1 MEEGIG
7 AMKKISSLDVGPLG
21 DIMRTASYFL
31 VLAALFPSAA
41 AAQVTPL
48 SADSVAG
55 SICLNV
61 HNEFFPS
68 NAQTPVNF
76 PYNYVTTYTSA
87 DGTVTTF
94 NDQFFAVTLPAV
106 KAAGVRCLRVGAA
119 APSGDG
125 GTHPK
130 EFFLRLNTEN
140 ADGFALDTVTP
151 PTNIDSNFASGGGW
165 AQAEGANEPDL
176 SQPCSTIIADQRTLY
191 SAIKGDSNPQI
202 AALPVLGPSLT
213 VTYPPTWLKTCPT
226 FAGIADIGNWHP
238 YNHANNPEAAGWL
251 YSYFAHAQALYPSMP
266 IYASEYGLRT
276 VQPGEVAKQNPV
288 AGAPNDII
296 TRYLP
301 RVVLTM
307 LNLAKDASG
316 KPMGFART
324 YWHQVADA
332 VQSPTKPNAG
342 YGVFFDKFGNPK
354 PQGVAMGNMIHM
366 FSDPSPVTP
375 IPLTYTV
382 KRVRGNAVKPQTML
396 FQRSDGHYMLPIWIG
411 QPGWNGATYTY
422 MTVLS
427 EVVNVQLGTSAPSV
441 EIDTFN
447 DDGTVSKRMV
457 IPVNGLFQMTATDHL
472 QILVF

>member
-1 MEEGIG
+1 
-7 AMKKISSLDVGPLG
+7 MKHILLPLLALSCL
-21 DIMRTASYFL
+21 T
-31 VLAALFPSAA
+31 LAAD
-41 AAQVTPL
+41 AQITPL
-48 SADSVAG
+48 PADRVAA
-55 SICLNV
+55 SMCLNV

-68 NAQTPVNF
+68 NAATPVNF
-76 PYNYVTTYTSA
+76 PYNYVTTYTNPTT
-87 DGTVTTF
+87 GVVTTF
-94 NDQFFAVTLPAV
+94 NNQFFAVTLPAV
-106 KAAGVRCLRVGAA
+106 KAAGIRCLRVGAA

-125 GTHPK
+125 GTHPQ

-140 ADGFALDTVTP
+140 MDGFALDTVTP
-151 PTNIDSNFASGGGW
+151 PTNIDSNFTSGGGW

-176 SQPCSTIIADQRTLY
+176 SQPCSTIIANQRVLY
-191 SAIKGDSNPQI
+191 NTIKSDSNSQI

-213 VTYPPTWLKTCPT
+213 TTYSPTWLKTCPT

-251 YSYFAHAQALYPSMP
+251 YTYFASAQQLYPGVP
-266 IYASEYGLRT
+266 IYATEYGLRT

-288 AGAPNDII
+288 AGAPNNII

-316 KPMGFART
+316 NHVGFART

-332 VQSPTKPNAG
+332 VQSPTKVNAG

-375 IPLTYTV
+375 VPLSYAV
-382 KRVRGNAVKPQTML
+382 KRVRGNAIIPRTML
-396 FQRSDGHYMLPIWIG
+396 FQRSDGRYMLPIWIG
-411 QPGWNGATYTY
+411 LPGWNGDTYTY
-422 MTVLS
+422 ITVAPETVS
-427 EVVNVQLGTSAPSV
+427 VQLGTSVTSV
-441 EIDTFN
+441 TINTFN
-447 DDGTVSKRMV
+447 DDGTVSARTV
-457 IPVNGLFQMTATDHL
+457 TPVNGLFQMIATDHL
-472 QILVF
+472 QVLIF